1 MTAQAS
7 GNPRRAA
14 AMVAGTL
21 ACTLAIQMMATAG
34 TLAFAVLAPAIPG
47 VPLASVGVFL
57 ALVYVGGMV
66 GSICGGALVDRLGP
80 VRASQLSLLIQ
91 VAALCMLAS
100 GHPWLRLPAALALGL
115 GYGPV
120 TPASSQILARTTSP
134 ERMSLV
140 FSLKQTGVPLG
151 GLLGGMALPPLTA
164 LWSWQAALYTLAA
177 GSAIVALV
185 AQALRAQFD
194 FAGAAPSGSAVP
206 PLSREEG
213 YGNAVPPLA
222 RARERARGRGQPVHD
237 IAARISR
244 HLSGPIADA
253 LSSPRLRALVAVSVL
268 FSACQLSVSGYLM
281 VFLTDE
287 VGISLTAAGMVYAVT
302 QGAGVVGRIAWG
314 HLADRTGSPRGVLVA
329 LGVLMAATLLAA
341 GFFTAQWP
349 ALALTLAA
357 AALGATA
364 IGWNGVY
371 LGEVARLAP
380 PGRVATTTGGA
391 LFFTYLGVVAGPP
404 AFGYLAQGTGS
415 LALAYGALA
424 ALPALGIALLCLAG
438 RHRLASGDNVVPKE
452 RR

>member
-7 GNPRRAA
+7 GDPRRAA

-91 VAALCMLAS
+91 VGALCMLAS
-100 GHPWLRLPAALALGL
+100 AHPWLRLPAALALGL

-177 GSAIVALV
+177 GSAIVALA
-185 AQALRAQFD
+185 AQSLRAQFD
-194 FAGAAPSGSAVP
+194 FAGAGLSPSVSPSGNAVP
-206 PLSREEG
+206 PLSR
-213 YGNAVPPLA
+213 
-222 RARERARGRGQPVHD
+222 ARERGRGRGQPVPD
-237 IAARISR
+237 IVARISR

-424 ALPALGIALLCLAG
+424 AMPALGIALLCLAG
-438 RHRLASGDNVVPKE
+438 RRSLAAGDNVVPKE

>member
-1 MTAQAS
+1 MVAQAGAS
-7 GNPRRAA
+7 RRRAA
-14 AMVAGTL
+14 VMVAGTL

-47 VPLASVGVFL
+47 VALASVGVFL
-57 ALVYVGGMV
+57 ALVYVGGMI

-80 VRASQLSLLIQ
+80 VRTSQLSLLIQ
-91 VAALCMLAS
+91 AAALCMLAS
-100 GHPWLRLPAALALGL
+100 AEPWLRLPAALALGL

-151 GLLGGMALPPLTA
+151 GLLGGLALPPLTA
-164 LWSWQAALYTLAA
+164 LWSWQAALYMLAA
-177 GSAIVALV
+177 AGTAVALL
-185 AQALRAQFD
+185 AQALRRQFD
-194 FAGAAPSGSAVP
+194 AVRAVP
-206 PLSREEG
+206 SLSRSPE
-213 YGNAVPPLA
+213 
-222 RARERARGRGQPVHD
+222 RGRGRAQPQPGM
-237 IAARISR
+237 AARAAR
-244 HLSGPIADA
+244 HLAGPIADA
-253 LSSPRLRALVAVSVL
+253 LSSPSLRALVTVSVL

-287 VGISLTAAGMVYAVT
+287 VGISLTEAGMVYAVT
-302 QGAGVVGRIAWG
+302 QGAGVAGRIAWG

-329 LGVLMAATLLAA
+329 LGMLMAVTLLAA
-341 GFFTAQWP
+341 ACFSAQWP
-349 ALALTLAA
+349 ALALAVAA

-380 PGRVATTTGGA
+380 PGRVATATGGA

-415 LALAYGALA
+415 LGLAYGALA
-424 ALPALGIALLCLAG
+424 AMPALAIALLRRAG
-438 RHRLASGDNVVPKE
+438 RQALAAGDNAVPKE
-452 RR
+452 RQ